1 MSKSESS
8 SVCCTKLQILY
19 YSNICV
25 VEFIVKIRRLHSE
38 VYARVIMI
46 MSSVINIFFFRNI
59 PPGLLEICKVTRKQ
73 LQERDA
79 VTRLTNWLAQVARG
93 QVCLTRNK
101 PLTSAPCDWADT
113 RDTLYVACK
122 LMHVTRHTESTWSG
136 RKRQKK
142 ITSCQR
148 ALLQDD
154 EPKDFYRSPTER
166 VKRSTCECRDVFST
180 GYSECLV
187 WTVLCRLCISLCLC
201 HFGSGKVP
209 RFSWSRKINGV

>member
-142 ITSCQR
+142 NHILPTSSSAGWR
-148 ALLQDD
+148 
-154 EPKDFYRSPTER
+154 TER
-166 VKRSTCECRDVFST
+166 LLPISNGT
-180 GYSECLV
+180 SEEIHLWVSRCVQHRVLWMPCVNCFKSIVHKSVSVSFWV
-187 WTVLCRLCISLCLC
+187 W
-201 HFGSGKVP
+201 
-209 RFSWSRKINGV
+209 